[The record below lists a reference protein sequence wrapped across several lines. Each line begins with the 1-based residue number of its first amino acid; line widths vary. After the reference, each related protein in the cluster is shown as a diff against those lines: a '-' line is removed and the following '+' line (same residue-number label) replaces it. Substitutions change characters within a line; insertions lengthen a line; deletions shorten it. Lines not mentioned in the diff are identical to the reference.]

1 MGVIIMMMARNC
13 TPSAC
18 SGVQLPHIE
27 NIERVQLPCI
37 EMRLDRAF
45 DGEELYSE
53 PRFGSATPSHRRERN
68 SLTSSREHRV
78 EAQRPEAFGS
88 RREGSGL
95 ACLGD
100 EKQTLCNRVVMFS
113 L

>member
-18 SGVQLPHIE
+18 SGVQLSHIE

-53 PRFGSATPSHRRERN
+53 PRFGSATPSHRRGVQLPHIEQR
-68 SLTSSREHRV
+68 TSGRG
-78 EAQRPEAFGS
+78 AQAG
-88 RREGSGL
+88 GL
-95 ACLGD
+95 WVSPRGFRFCW
-100 EKQTLCNRVVMFS
+100 S
-113 L
+113 W